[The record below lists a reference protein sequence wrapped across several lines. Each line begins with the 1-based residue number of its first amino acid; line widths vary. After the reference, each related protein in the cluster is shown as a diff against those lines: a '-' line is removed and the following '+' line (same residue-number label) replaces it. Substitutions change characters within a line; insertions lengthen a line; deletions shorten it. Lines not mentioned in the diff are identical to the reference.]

1 MILLQ
6 LNIPASKAVTIIWT
20 AIIEA
25 VILDGLFA
33 ISPSGPGMAL
43 MNKETLASFH
53 P

>member
-6 LNIPASKAVTIIWT
+6 LNIPSSKAVTMIWT
-20 AIIEA
+20 AIIA

-33 ISPSGPGMAL
+33 ISPSVPGMAL